1 MLIALDIATVTS
13 LLGWVSMTFYLLISV
28 ATFAPAPAVPRLS
41 FRPVRTRTAP
51 PVAADADAE
60 AKILKLEAE
69 LKRLKAEAVEAE
81 LKALKA
87 EAGMS
92 AATTPAATPI
102 REVVREAMAAAE
114 ERAAAAPPPPPPSP
128 PPSEAPLLPSPEEL
142 GVDGQLCALVFYAE
156 DGNNPKLEELLDAFE
171 DEAAELA
178 ACGCA
183 LVGVRKAEETEKACG
198 KEAEYKERFPSF
210 NFVGGL
216 EKLVEQR
223 VALGL
228 PREWGVL
235 EERELYYDPVVVLL
249 TAEGR
254 MQYTVSHAGLRAPY
268 MVGNLM
274 RELHGLVPT
283 GAQQLS
289 RAEEEAVR
297 VAAYDENAAWAKAR
311 GLISATSMPEHGIDL
326 AQATCSNRCSRRTS
340 RCASRLA
347 PGSTRRRGPAR
358 GRCLLAWMPLRCQR
372 RSTSTWRRSSAGR
385 RRRRR
390 RRARINGVRRATSLS
405 VAEPCSVLTQAPL
418 YSKDGVKAP
427 AWFARAKRLSEA
439 GLNPKDSGGVY
450 RLLFTPRGVNRPSR
464 PRSGSGGTAR
474 RRPRRPARSLSGR
487 RGSGWRAMRQAG
499 QSGASAS
506 RKCLGPFPVGTDARV
521 GPEGAGRRRGT
532 SRVHDTSAT
541 RPRDT
546 PLRRLPR
553 RARASASCSA
563 ACCRRSMTSSARC
576 SEM

>member
-1 MLIALDIATVTS
+1 
-13 LLGWVSMTFYLLISV
+13 MTFYLLISV
-28 ATFAPAPAVPRLS
+28 AAFAPAPAVPRLS

-87 EAGMS
+87 EAGMP

-283 GAQQLS
+283 GAQLS

-326 AQATCSNRCSRRTS
+326 AQATCSTGARGGRVAAPADSLLVRRDAEDQLAAAACWRGC
-340 RCASRLA
+340 RCA
-347 PGSTRRRGPAR
+347 AR
-358 GRCLLAWMPLRCQR
+358 GDR
-372 RSTSTWRRSSAGR
+372 RVPGGGAGR
-385 RRRRR
+385 GGGGGGGGEP
-390 RRARINGVRRATSLS
+390 RINGVRRATCLS

>member
-1 MLIALDIATVTS
+1 
-13 LLGWVSMTFYLLISV
+13 MTFYLLISV
-28 ATFAPAPAVPRLS
+28 AAFAPAPAVPRLS

-87 EAGMS
+87 EAGMP

-283 GAQQLS
+283 GAQLS

-326 AQATCSNRCSRRTS
+326 AQATTSSR
-340 RCASRLA
+340 
-347 PGSTRRRGPAR
+347 P
-358 GRCLLAWMPLRCQR
+358 LLA
-372 RSTSTWRRSSAGR
+372 
-385 RRRRR
+385 
-390 RRARINGVRRATSLS
+390 GVDAAALPEAIDEATSLS

-439 GLNPKDSGGVY
+439 GLNPKDSGGAKQAEE
-450 RLLFTPRGVNRPSR
+450 RERWN
-464 PRSGSGGTAR
+464 GTA
-474 RRPRRPARSLSGR
+474 P
-487 RGSGWRAMRQAG
+487 
-499 QSGASAS
+499 SATP
-506 RKCLGPFPVGTDARV
+506 GPFPLGPKGQRLARDAAGGAERCERV
-521 GPEGAGRRRGT
+521 SEAL
-532 SRVHDTSAT
+532 AE
-541 RPRDT
+541 
-546 PLRRLPR
+546 
-553 RARASASCSA
+553 ASARQRKLLGGLLQTLDDELGA
-563 ACCRRSMTSSARC
+563 M
-576 SEM
+576 